1 MIEPPVIGHKGATER
16 AVIAKENIGARFVGA
31 NAAPVVDEYLLQN
44 ERLW

>member
-1 MIEPPVIGHKGATER
+1 MNKSPPIVPKGVTER
-16 AVIAKENIGARFVGA
+16 AFIAKENIGARFVGA